1 MIVTIAGSPFTFA
14 PNETQLGG
22 INLEFA
28 AFDGQIGSGQFPMP
42 DPAAALSV
50 NTGRQFK
57 VVQDFATLTDG
68 YILDDDSAR
77 GPFRVS
83 TQREYGFSVQDAN
96 ALLNGFRVSRTR
108 PVETDV
114 ARVLAFAALDGPAWA
129 TTWVLNASTVSMPIK
144 KYESDSGWSDLIR
157 DLVEFSGKTLFLH
170 DLATGGRCL
179 HYHLLTN
186 GHTSG
191 LSISDVLAAQ
201 NSVTVW
207 APQVPIRQRTS
218 VDLRNDIKARDQS
231 GRTVIVTDATSITAH
246 DADGLKH
253 QALIDFQAD
262 SQADLN
268 TKAAAY
274 LASSKDDYITYTCTI
289 GPLDGTALGR
299 IRVGDLIT
307 VTSNVMALTSSPQ
320 RISHMRLKASGAS
333 EQWMAELELGG
344 PGRRRAKVN
353 VAPAVAS
360 AVLPFVG
367 GTVPFVPSYN
377 TGLACTVASIPYNYT
392 TAGTYTGLGPPVSVD
407 PGNWT
412 FTSTAFLAYFKEGQ
426 GMSEYPTAGEVG
438 DWGNGGVGA
447 CVYTSGGVDYAAG
460 GNSKLIRMR
469 VIGAGTL
476 SVITAS
482 HPSAGC
488 RSDVADITLSAVR
501 SGTSIVVATTT
512 GAPGNTLKVTI
523 PDDGFCAHFVDLN
536 AATAQFGFASAT
548 WAPLNIGV
556 PLSGQQVNE
565 ASFIGDGVT
574 TAYTT
579 GYGFAYQAGS
589 LRILVNGLDW
599 KAELTEVSPSAGT
612 YSLSYPPPLGS
623 TVLLS
628 YKAA

>member
-14 PNETQLGG
+14 PNETQLNS

-42 DPAAALSV
+42 DPAAALAV

-57 VVQDFATLTDG
+57 VAQDFATLTDG
-68 YILDDDSAR
+68 FILDDDSTR

-207 APQVPIRQRTS
+207 APQSPVRQRTS
-218 VDLRNDIKARDQS
+218 IDLRNDIKGRDQT
-231 GRTVIVTDATSITAH
+231 GRFVTLTDATSITAH

-262 SQADLN
+262 SQTDLN
-268 TKAAAY
+268 TKVAAY

-333 EQWMAELELGG
+333 EQWMAELELGA
-344 PGRRRAKVN
+344 PARRRPRIAA
-353 VAPAVAS
+353 APAVAT
-360 AVLPFVG
+360 AILPLVG
-367 GTVPFVPSYN
+367 GTVPFVPSFP
-377 TGLACTVASIPYNYT
+377 TGLACTVNGTPYNYT
-392 TAGTYTGLGPPVSVD
+392 TAGTRTGLGPPAGA
-407 PGNWT
+407 PLL
-412 FTSTAFLAYFKEGQ
+412 FTSTTFLHY
-426 GMSEYPTAGEVG
+426 
-438 DWGNGGVGA
+438 WGVGGSASDYPLAGQTGSFYSGGNPA
-447 CVYTSGGVDYAAG
+447 CNQTTGGVDYTAG
-460 GNSKLIRMR
+460 TYGYDARIT
-469 VIGAGTL
+469 VIGPGTLTVVTAVNPTLCNGPAAVAGTVFV
-476 SVITAS
+476 SGTVITGATDS
-482 HPSAGC
+482 QMAGTPLTF
-488 RSDVADITLSAVR
+488 V
-501 SGTSIVVATTT
+501 
-512 GAPGNTLKVTI
+512 I
-523 PDDGFCAHFVDLN
+523 PNDGYCAHFVDIGSLGSW
-536 AATAQFGFASAT
+536 GFVSAT
-548 WAPLNIGV
+548 WGPLNIGT
-556 PLSGQQVNE
+556 PSSGQQVNDV
-565 ASFIGDGVT
+565 SFIGNGVT

-599 KAELTEVSPSAGT
+599 KAELTEVSPAAGT

-623 TVLLS
+623 TVLVS